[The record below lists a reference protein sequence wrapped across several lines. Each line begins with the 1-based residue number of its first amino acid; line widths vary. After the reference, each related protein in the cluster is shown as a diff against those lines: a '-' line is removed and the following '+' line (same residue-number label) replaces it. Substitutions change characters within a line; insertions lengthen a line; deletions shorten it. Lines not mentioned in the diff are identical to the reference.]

1 MPRKEVSIRSRQM
14 SAIKELLRAEAD
26 GSLSFGDYEL
36 PEKTKLSDFRHE
48 GDIYKV
54 KTYGEITRL
63 EKNDSLVYESVPGT
77 AVTNLQYTGDEVSF
91 TVEGKEDADITLGL
105 AEETA
110 YEIIVNGESAG
121 VMTTNLGGKLSFG
134 VELSEGVPTGI
145 DVKVK

>member
-1 MPRKEVSIRSRQM
+1 VHINKAYKT
-14 SAIKELLRAEAD
+14 AID
-26 GSLSFGDYEL
+26 DYEL
-36 PEKTKLSDFRHE
+36 VTKAIEATSSVDDKYR
-48 GDIYKV
+48 YA
-54 KTYGEITRL
+54 EITRL

-77 AVTNLQYTGDEVSF
+77 AVTNLKYSGDEVSF
-91 TVEGKEDADITLGL
+91 CVEGKEDADITLGL

-145 DVKVK
+145 DVKLK

>member
-1 MPRKEVSIRSRQM
+1 M
-14 SAIKELLRAEAD
+14 SAIKELLRAEED

-36 PEKTKLSDFRHE
+36 PEKTKLSDFAHE

-77 AVTNLQYTGDEVSF
+77 AVTNLKYSGNEVSF
-91 TVEGKEDADITLGL
+91 FVEGKEDADITLGL
-105 AEETA
+105 SEETA
-110 YEIIVNGESAG
+110 YEIFVDGESAG

>member
-1 MPRKEVSIRSRQM
+1 M

-121 VMTTNLGGKLSFG
+121 VMTTNLGGQLSFG
-134 VELSEGVPTGI
+134 VELSEGVPTGTT
-145 DVKVK
+145 